1 MPLSENDAVRLRH
14 MLEYASK
21 ALLFAKGK
29 SRADLDNDEQLRL
42 ALVQL
47 IQIVGE
53 AASRVSRKFQEQTPS
68 IPWADIIG
76 TRNRL
81 IHAYFDI
88 NLNVLWDTIND
99 DLPPLVGQ
107 LQKIIDDADQQ
118 QKLF

>member
-1 MPLSENDAVRLRH
+1 MQLSENDAIRLRH
-14 MLEYASK
+14 MLESASK

-29 SRADLDNDEQLRL
+29 SRAHLGKDEQLRL

-53 AASRVSRKFQEQTPS
+53 AASRVSREFQEQTPS
-68 IPWADIIG
+68 IQWADIIS

-88 NLNVLWDTIND
+88 NLNVLWDTIKD
-99 DLPPLVGQ
+99 DLPPLVNE
-107 LQKIIDDADQQ
+107 LEKI
-118 QKLF
+118 LGTEE